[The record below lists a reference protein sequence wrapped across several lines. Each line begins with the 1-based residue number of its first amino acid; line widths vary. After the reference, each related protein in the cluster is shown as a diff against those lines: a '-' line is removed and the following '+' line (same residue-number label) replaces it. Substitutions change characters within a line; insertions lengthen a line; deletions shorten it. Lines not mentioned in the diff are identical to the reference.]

1 MDGLPERGRLGG
13 VGRELARARRGEL
26 DHLGEGGRRRAEG
39 GARALDHRPA
49 QGAAAD
55 DTDEQAD
62 AERGKPAQREA
73 ALQLAKSQTAYD
85 WTRADYGSRL
95 RDLAAMLCSRV
106 CHDLINPV
114 GAIGNGLE
122 VLADPAQTEM
132 APFARD
138 LISNAA
144 KQARAKLEFARLAYG
159 ASSTAGTEFDT
170 RECERVARLLFEIE
184 KAELDWQ
191 VPLILL
197 PKHKAKLLM
206 NMLLIG
212 AGAVPRGGYVRVGA
226 EGAAG
231 AESFRITAKG
241 AKTLVPAGAEAL
253 LLGNPEEGVD
263 ARGIQPFYTGLLA
276 RITGMALK
284 IGIENEEFVFT
295 AVPAEAPAK
304 AEAA

>member
-1 MDGLPERGRLGG
+1 MVDII
-13 VGRELARARRGEL
+13 ELKA
-26 DHLGEGGRRRAEG
+26 
-39 GARALDHRPA
+39 
-49 QGAAAD
+49 
-55 DTDEQAD
+55 T
-62 AERGKPAQREA
+62 
-73 ALQLAKSQTAYD
+73 
-85 WTRADYGSRL
+85 
-95 RDLAAMLCSRV
+95 DLAAMLCSRV

-212 AGAVPRGGYVRVGA
+212 AGAVPRGGYVRVVV
-226 EGAAG
+226 EGPAG
-231 AESFRITAKG
+231 GERFRITAKG
-241 AKTLVPAGAEAL
+241 TKTLVPSGAEGL
-253 LLGNPEEGVD
+253 LSGSPEEGVD
-263 ARGIQPFYTGLLA
+263 ARGIQPFYTGLLG
-276 RITGMALK
+276 RMTGMTLA
-284 IGIENEEFVFT
+284 IGIENDEFFFT
-295 AVPAEAPAK
+295 AAPETAPA